1 MILTFMK
8 KNKNISLICLFIFVF
23 ILTTLLFSFLIR
35 FVLPA
40 VFSFWVANIVYSN
53 AVKGSFK
60 KNVTKEI

>member
-1 MILTFMK
+1 MILAFMK

-40 VFSFWVANIVYSN
+40 FFSFWVANIIYSN

-60 KNVTKEI
+60 KNITKEI

>member
-1 MILTFMK
+1 MILAFMK

-40 VFSFWVANIVYSN
+40 VFSFWVANIIYSN

-60 KNVTKEI
+60 KNITKEI

>member
-1 MILTFMK
+1 MK

-40 VFSFWVANIVYSN
+40 VFSFWVANIVYLN

-60 KNVTKEI
+60 KNITKEI